1 MEAVHTKDPIKIT
14 FSAKNFDTIIGNN
27 SSPAGDRSSRQRTS
41 CQDEAMQSSGTTK
54 AQGKNYGSNH
64 LKQYNKDKTLT
75 TAQFAPVSAVRS
87 LNSPIHQI
95 TNSIPSRSVSEV
107 DSSYPLPL
115 NPPPPPV
122 IPLLSHLNKTNDS
135 ASSSISNQIVHKEAE
150 YEGYHSDRKNLFGRE
165 GEGLVLDEEEELSCH
180 IGLLSSN
187 ISSDR
192 ADSSIQ
198 CRTNEKVNNLS
209 KTTDFRTNE
218 GLAQSLKIRSVDSAP
233 QQTNLDIKA
242 NSDRCKNFLDSVDY
256 KGAGQEEKVKG
267 EWGNSFPALSALS
280 EKACKEEQGS
290 SGVPGIDTDN
300 TIVHASEPCSAQI
313 QSSSNADIITTN
325 TSSVGSK
332 TVMSETSHDNSVN
345 FIEEKIS
352 EKQL

>member
-1 MEAVHTKDPIKIT
+1 MEAVDTKDPIKIS
-14 FSAKNFDTIIGNN
+14 FSAKNFDTIMGNN

-41 CQDEAMQSSGTTK
+41 CQDEAIQSSGTTK
-54 AQGKNYGSNH
+54 AKGKNYGSNH
-64 LKQYNKDKTLT
+64 LKQYNRDKTLT

-95 TNSIPSRSVSEV
+95 TNSVPSRSVSEV

-115 NPPPPPV
+115 NPPPPPI

-135 ASSSISNQIVHKEAE
+135 ASSSNSNQIVHKEAE
-150 YEGYHSDRKNLFGRE
+150 YEGYHSDRKLFGRE
-165 GEGLVLDEEEELSCH
+165 GEGIVLDKEEELSCH

-218 GLAQSLKIRSVDSAP
+218 GIAQSLKIRSVDSAS

-242 NSDRCKNFLDSVDY
+242 NSDRCKNILDSVDY
-256 KGAGQEEKVKG
+256 KGAGQEEKVT
-267 EWGNSFPALSALS
+267 EDRGNFPPASSALS
-280 EKACKEEQGS
+280 EKAGKKEGS

-300 TIVHASEPCSAQI
+300 TIVHVSEPCSAEI
-313 QSSSNADIITTN
+313 QSSSNPDIITTN

-332 TVMSETSHDNSVN
+332 TVMSETSHDNNVN